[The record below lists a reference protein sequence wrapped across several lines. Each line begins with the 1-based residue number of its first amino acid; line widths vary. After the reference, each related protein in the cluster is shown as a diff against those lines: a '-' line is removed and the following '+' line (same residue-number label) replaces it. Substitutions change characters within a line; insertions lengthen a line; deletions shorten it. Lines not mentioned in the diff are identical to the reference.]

1 MNSPV
6 FDNTRSPLFN
16 RAMRG
21 QLPPQTPVSYDYR
34 QSPNHSPYDYKQP
47 LPHDSRKPNEVIAT
61 QSNLLEELYGSA
73 RKPRTFKQWEDAAR
87 LNTQKIREQGSP
99 SPLVWVFVKGKE
111 IPANAILAGEERR
124 QPLYIAR
131 TFYENGLFI
140 GRAGRHLERGASIS
154 YNGLEVHVDSYEV
167 LVPALQPI
175 RYSISSTVQMPPI
188 PRIVGDTTITIRAPG
203 TPRAMGSTPL
213 TPHIMSHT
221 PVEKSFERLNM
232 IKTVILVDDSASMA
246 GGLWADAREALAGI
260 TDLNGQVS
268 SDGVD
273 VYFMNDH
280 RNALNCR
287 EGAEVRMLFNSVNP
301 CGETPIGRKL
311 QELFEKYIPLIENK
325 SRFHRPITIVVITDG
340 VPTDEPADV
349 IVEAARRL
357 DHNNVPLK
365 QFGIQF
371 AQIGNDPEA
380 TEALRELDDDLSK
393 TYQIRDMVDTTPYN
407 PKHSSFT
414 RETLVKILL
423 GAFNQEVGSVPNRS
437 LNMGPILL

>member
-1 MNSPV
+1 MNSPSY
-6 FDNTRSPLFN
+6 DLNRSPYL
-16 RAMRG
+16 RG
-21 QLPPQTPVSYDYR
+21 LKGPLPPQSATTYE
-34 QSPNHSPYDYKQP
+34 YKQ
-47 LPHDSRKPNEVIAT
+47 SQGFASETRKTEVVVN
-61 QSNLLEELYGSA
+61 QSNILEELYGSA
-73 RKPRTFKQWEDAAR
+73 RKPRSFQQWEDAAR

-111 IPANAILAGEERR
+111 IPANAIIAGEERR

-175 RYSISSTVQMPPI
+175 RYSISSTVQMPLI
-188 PRIVGDTTITIRAPG
+188 PRILGESTISLRVPG
-203 TPRAMGSTPL
+203 TPHAIGSNAVTP
-213 TPHIMSHT
+213 S
-221 PVEKSFERLNM
+221 VEKGVERLNT

-246 GGLWADAREALAGI
+246 GALWSNAREALAGI

-268 SDGVD
+268 NEGVD
-273 VYFMNDH
+273 VYFMNDS
-280 RNALNCR
+280 RFAMNCR
-287 EGAEVRMLFNSVNP
+287 EGTEVRALFNSVNP

-311 QELFEKYIPLIENK
+311 QELFDRYIPLVENK
-325 SRFHRPITIVVITDG
+325 SRPHKPITIVVITDG
-340 VPTDEPADV
+340 VPTDEPADA

-371 AQIGNDPEA
+371 AQIGDDPEA

-407 PKHSSFT
+407 PQHSSFT
-414 RETLVKILL
+414 SETLVKILL
-423 GAFNQEVGSVPNRS
+423 GAINQEVISVGSVVTRTVS
-437 LNMGPILL
+437 EGPMLLY